1 MLVPLSTLDQLLGRT
16 GITMGYVIKSV
27 DNATLEAAGKRVVD
41 KWRLLAGRLERN
53 PSTSMWS
60 IRVPLEGEV
69 SDRLQFTT
77 SKLAVELDAPII
89 PVDAMSSEILV
100 RPDLK
105 YFRHPS
111 TPNSMSA
118 FSSSNAPILFIHVT
132 ELSNCACVGISVPHG
147 VFDAFGLG
155 QIIRSLDAELNGK
168 AWTPPPFSETNIMD
182 ETLQELK
189 AAAPLYTNEP
199 AALIDVKRELVP
211 PSLTNVACI
220 GADIAYEYL
229 WQKAEV
235 KAVYLGENVVDEMVR
250 KVKDEVKSFGT
261 GFVSTGDIIVAW
273 FLKTAYLRETDKNA
287 VYVSTM
293 VSIRSPLEEKN
304 PAFNSYTHN
313 CLMPCCC
320 PSLSKEEIAS
330 KSLAE
335 LAVIHRK
342 AIDDMRNIPFI
353 QAYNHWVAKIGGVAM
368 PTRRRG
374 ADSWVFSNQIV
385 GHLDEIDFGSEMS
398 AFWHWNLPFAVD
410 HSVILNKFKGGYII
424 EAVVRRSRWEAVA
437 EEVERMK
444 KGENALRVQ

>member
-1 MLVPLSTLDQLLGRT
+1 MLVPLSTLDRNLERSS
-16 GITMGYVIKSV
+16 ITVGYVIKSV

-69 SDRLQFTT
+69 SDRLQFTA

-89 PVDAMSSEILV
+89 PVDATSSEILV
-100 RPDLK
+100 RPSLK

-111 TPNSMSA
+111 TPSSVSA
-118 FSSSNAPILFIHVT
+118 FSTSNAPILSIHVT

-155 QIIRSLDAELNGK
+155 QIIQSLDAELNGK
-168 AWTPPPFSETNIMD
+168 AWTPPPSSETNILQ
-182 ETLQELK
+182 ETLQELT
-189 AAAPLYTNEP
+189 AAAPLYTKEP
-199 AALIDVKRELVP
+199 AALVDIQHELVP
-211 PSLTNVACI
+211 PSLKNMVAI
-220 GADIAYEYL
+220 TADLAYEYL

-235 KAVYLGENVVDEMVR
+235 KAVYLGENVVDDMVR
-250 KVKDEVKSFGT
+250 KVKDEVKRSGT
-261 GFVSTGDIIVAW
+261 GFVSTGDVIVAW
-273 FLKTAYLRETDKNA
+273 LLKAAYLGETDKNT
-287 VYVSTM
+287 VWGTTI
-293 VSIRSPLEEKN
+293 VSIRGPLEEKN

-313 CLMPCCC
+313 GIMPCC
-320 PSLSKEEIAS
+320 PPPLSKEEIAS

-342 AIDDMRNIPFI
+342 AVEEVRNIPFI
-353 QAYNHWVAKIGGVAM
+353 QAYNHWVAKIGGAAM

-374 ADSWVFSNQIV
+374 AESWVFSNQII
-385 GHLDEIDFGSEMS
+385 GHLDGIDFGSEMK
-398 AFWHWNLPFAVD
+398 AFWFWNVPFTAD

-424 EAVVRRSRWEAVA
+424 VACLRRSRWEAVA

-444 KGENALRVQ
+444 KGENRVQ